1 MFYIVGVVLFV
12 ILCHFAGKWYYKKQ
26 AHTRHTDC
34 QHFLL
39 NEQHNNSSIIIPPNS
54 GIVLSLPFNGCTGYD
69 WEVIDNADEVL
80 TMMNERQYMGVDA
93 KDENG
98 EFRVGGGT
106 TVFYRFYADAE
117 GTGTIKLVNRQPWMP
132 LGTGDETYF
141 ECNVT
146 VKKHCPKTSAKQIE
160 VALC

>member
-26 AHTRHTDC
+26 AQTRHTDV

-39 NEQHNNSSIIIPPNS
+39 SEHHNNSSITIPPDS
-54 GIVLSLPFNGCTGYD
+54 GVVVSLPFNGSTGYD
-69 WEVIDNADEVL
+69 WEIVQDPKHIL

-93 KDENG
+93 QDENG

-106 TVFYRFYADAE
+106 TVFYRFYATAE

-132 LGTGDETYF
+132 LGEGHETYY
-141 ECNVT
+141 EVNIT
-146 VKKHCPKTSAKQIE
+146 VKKHCAKTPAKQIQ